1 LKAQFGMITTTQ
13 TQADATT
20 FARQMLVAMKLS
32 FQNLGSGEA
41 RVQVIEPPAKKTDLA
56 VIGRV
61 VEHELREL
69 LRHRAQVNRR
79 IVVLRKT
86 IRAVLGDE
94 AVRDSRTPAAIRLTP
109 RKREGITHTC
119 RLVLTQASLP
129 MTVREVAEAIRSS
142 YPSAA
147 ASQRHLLASVSAVL
161 RYLLESGEANNTFN
175 DDGNRAW
182 FAVRPPRENDL
193 ST

>member
-1 LKAQFGMITTTQ
+1 M
-13 TQADATT
+13 
-20 FARQMLVAMKLS
+20 
-32 FQNLGSGEA
+32 
-41 RVQVIEPPAKKTDLA
+41 QVIEQPAKQTDLA

-61 VEHELREL
+61 AEHELREL

-94 AVRDSRTPAAIRLTP
+94 GARELRTPAAIRLTP

-119 RLVLTQASLP
+119 RLVLTQANLP
-129 MTVREVAEAIRSS
+129 LTVREIAQAIRSS

-147 ASQRHLLASVSAVL
+147 AAHRDLLASIAAVL
-161 RYLLESGEANNTFN
+161 RYLLEAGEANNTFN

-182 FAVRPPRENDL
+182 FAVTSPGGSAGD
-193 ST
+193 SQ

>member
-1 LKAQFGMITTTQ
+1 MITATQ
-13 TQADATT
+13 TQPDGTT

-41 RVQVIEPPAKKTDLA
+41 RVHVIEQPARQTDLA

-61 VEHELREL
+61 AEHELREL

-94 AVRDSRTPAAIRLTP
+94 AARDSRTPAAIRLTP
-109 RKREGITHTC
+109 RKREGITHSC

-129 MTVREVAEAIRSS
+129 MTVREVAEAIRRSC
-142 YPSAA
+142 PSAA
-147 ASQRHLLASVSAVL
+147 ASQRDLRASVSAVL

-175 DDGNRAW
+175 DDGNRTW
-182 FAVRPPRENDL
+182 FAVKPPREKIFRL
-193 ST
+193 E

>member
-1 LKAQFGMITTTQ
+1 M
-13 TQADATT
+13 
-20 FARQMLVAMKLS
+20 
-32 FQNLGSGEA
+32 
-41 RVQVIEPPAKKTDLA
+41 QVIEPPSKQTNLA

-61 VEHELREL
+61 AEHELREL

-79 IVVLRKT
+79 IVVLRRT

-94 AVRDSRTPAAIRLTP
+94 VVRDSRTMAAIRLTP

-147 ASQRHLLASVSAVL
+147 ANQRDLLASVSTAL
-161 RYLLESGEANNTFN
+161 RYLLESGEANNAFN
-175 DDGNRAW
+175 DDAKRTW
-182 FAVRPPRENDL
+182 FGVKPPRESDL